1 LCPKIRL
8 LSIDHQAG
16 DEDVA
21 YQREGMAMLP
31 QQTAAY
37 WAALEAGADQLHV
50 QAKIRE
56 AIRQGRIRVKPALGG
71 GIRIT
76 PCNAVTNDATMRL
89 AG

>member
-1 LCPKIRL
+1 
-8 LSIDHQAG
+8 
-16 DEDVA
+16 
-21 YQREGMAMLP
+21 MAMLP

-56 AIRQGRIRVKPALGG
+56 AIRQGRIRVKPAPGG
-71 GIRIT
+71 GIRIM
-76 PCNAVTNDATMRL
+76 PCNIAVTNAATIRL